1 MQEQSDPR
9 QIALFPELSKHA
21 AIPSITTLPA
31 FDKALNN
38 LIKISDMGAFI
49 ELTISGLER
58 LYTINI
64 QELDIPT
71 DFIKKDISTIPFS
84 THLFPTDFRNELK
97 KKSYEV
103 KSFFTARNSFRTS
116 FGYFLYRSHFT
127 MWKHYLEKM
136 NKSIKD
142 TLYSELGHGK
152 FTNYF
157 SAHFKE
163 GYDYLKS
170 ISGVVAPWEFDD
182 EVDIK
187 KIQLR
192 RSEMRDNQLTI
203 SSLKPTEVSYPFDLL
218 IYKTN
223 HIPISL
229 KDYVE
234 NIQISSI
241 FKSMHLEYLADKKIT
256 SIDDIKQLVKN
267 V

>member
-1 MQEQSDPR
+1 MQEQSDPK
-9 QIALFPELSKHA
+9 QIALFPELSKHTS
-21 AIPSITTLPA
+21 IPSITTLPA
-31 FDKALNN
+31 FDKALSN

-64 QELDIPT
+64 QELDIPA

-84 THLFPTDFRNELK
+84 SHLFPTEFRNELK

-103 KSFFTARNSFRTS
+103 KSFFVSANSFRTS
-116 FGYFLYRSHFT
+116 FGYFLYRSHFS
-127 MWKHYLEKM
+127 MWKHYLEEM

-142 TLYSELGHGK
+142 TLYSDLGHGK
-152 FTNYF
+152 YSDYFTK
-157 SAHFKE
+157 HFKD

-170 ISGVVAPWEFDD
+170 IAGVVAPWEFED
-182 EVDIK
+182 EINIK
-187 KIQLR
+187 NIQLR
-192 RSEMRDNQLTI
+192 RKEIFEKQLTI
-203 SSLKPTEVSYPFDLL
+203 SALKPTEVSYPLDLL

-241 FKSMHLEYLADKKIT
+241 FKSIHLEYLADKKIT
-256 SIDDIKQLVKN
+256 SINEIKQLVKN

>member
-1 MQEQSDPR
+1 MQEYSDPK
-9 QIALFPELSKHA
+9 QIALFPELSKHTS
-21 AIPSITTLPA
+21 IPSITTLPA
-31 FDKALNN
+31 FDKALSN

-58 LYTINI
+58 LYTIKV
-64 QELDIPT
+64 QELNIPT

-84 THLFPTDFRNELK
+84 IHLFPNEFRNELK

-103 KSFFTARNSFRTS
+103 KSFFTAQNSFRTS
-116 FGYFLYRSHFT
+116 FGYFLYRSHFS

-152 FTNYF
+152 YANYF
-157 SAHFKE
+157 SIHFKE
-163 GYDYLKS
+163 GNDYLKS
-170 ISGVVAPWEFDD
+170 IAGVVAPWEFED
-182 EVDIK
+182 EIDIK
-187 KIQLR
+187 KIQLS
-192 RSEMRDNQLTI
+192 RSEIFDKQLTI
-203 SSLKPTEVSYPFDLL
+203 SSLKPTEVSYPYDLL

-241 FKSMHLEYLADKKIT
+241 FKSMHLEYLANKKIT

>member
-1 MQEQSDPR
+1 MSDKTDPR
-9 QIALFPELSKHA
+9 QIALFPELSKNA

-49 ELTISGLER
+49 ELKISGLER
-58 LYTINI
+58 VYSINL
-64 QELDIPT
+64 QELDIPE
-71 DFIKKDISTIPFS
+71 DFIKKDISSITFS
-84 THLFPTDFRNELK
+84 INLFPSNFQNNLK

-103 KSFFTARNSFRTS
+103 KSFFNVHNSFRTS
-116 FGYFLYRSHFT
+116 FGFFLYRSHFS
-127 MWKHYLEKM
+127 MWKIYLEKM

-142 TLYSELGHGK
+142 DLYHSLGQGK
-152 FTNYF
+152 YAEYF
-157 SAHFKE
+157 LENFQE

-170 ISGVVAPWEFDD
+170 IAGIVAPWEFG
-182 EVDIK
+182 EIDINMIK
-187 KIQLR
+187 NR
-192 RSEMRDNQLTI
+192 RNKFTENVQTI
-203 SSLKPTEVSYPFDLL
+203 ASLKATEVTYPFDLL
-218 IYKTN
+218 IHKTN

-241 FKSMHLEYLADKKIT
+241 FKSIHLEYLVDKKIT
-256 SIDDIKQLVKN
+256 NIDDIKNLVKN

>member
-1 MQEQSDPR
+1 MQEQSDPK
-9 QIALFPELSKHA
+9 QIALFPELSKHTS
-21 AIPSITTLPA
+21 IPSITTLPA
-31 FDKALNN
+31 FDKALSN

-49 ELTISGLER
+49 ELTISGMER
-58 LYTINI
+58 SYTINI
-64 QELDIPT
+64 QELDIPS

-84 THLFPTDFRNELK
+84 IHLFPTEFRNELK

-127 MWKHYLEKM
+127 MWKLYLEKM
-136 NKSIKD
+136 NKSIKNA
-142 TLYSELGHGK
+142 LYSELGRGK
-152 FTNYF
+152 YTDHF
-157 SAHFKE
+157 SAHFKA
-163 GYDYLKS
+163 GYTYLKS
-170 ISGVVAPWEFDD
+170 IAGVVAPWDFDD
-182 EVDIK
+182 EVDSK
-187 KIQLR
+187 KIQSR
-192 RSEMRDNQLTI
+192 RREIFDDQLTI

-229 KDYVE
+229 KDYVN

-241 FKSMHLEYLADKKIT
+241 FKSVHLEYLADKKIT

>member
-1 MQEQSDPR
+1 MQEQIDPR
-9 QIALFPELSKHA
+9 QIALFPELSKNA
-21 AIPSITTLPA
+21 SIPSITTLPA
-31 FDKALNN
+31 FDKALSN
-38 LIKISDMGAFI
+38 LIKISDMGTFI
-49 ELTISGLER
+49 ELKIGGLER
-58 LYTINI
+58 LYTLNI
-64 QELDIPT
+64 QELDIPP

-84 THLFPTDFRNELK
+84 IHLFPNDFRNELK

-103 KSFFTARNSFRTS
+103 KSFFNVHNSFRTS
-116 FGYFLYRSHFT
+116 FGYFLYRSHFS
-127 MWKHYLEKM
+127 MWKLYLEKM

-152 FTNYF
+152 YVNYF
-157 SAHFKE
+157 LAHFKD

-170 ISGVVAPWEFDD
+170 IAGVIAPWEFDD
-182 EVDIK
+182 EINIK
-187 KIQLR
+187 KIQFR
-192 RSEMRDNQLTI
+192 HSEIYENQLTI

-241 FKSMHLEYLADKKIT
+241 FKSIHLEYLADKKIT

>member
-1 MQEQSDPR
+1 MQEQSDPK
-9 QIALFPELSKHA
+9 QIALFPELSKHTS
-21 AIPSITTLPA
+21 IPSITTLPA
-31 FDKALNN
+31 FDKALSN
-38 LIKISDMGAFI
+38 LIKISNMGAFI

-71 DFIKKDISTIPFS
+71 DFIKKDMSTIPFS
-84 THLFPTDFRNELK
+84 THLFPTDFRNGLK

-103 KSFFTARNSFRTS
+103 KSFFTTHNSFRTS
-116 FGYFLYRSHFT
+116 FGYFLYRSHFS

-152 FTNYF
+152 FAEYF
-157 SAHFKE
+157 LAHFKE

-170 ISGVVAPWEFDD
+170 IAGIVAPWEFDD

-192 RSEMRDNQLTI
+192 RSEIFEKQLTI
-203 SSLKPTEVSYPFDLL
+203 SSLKPTEISYPFDLL

-229 KDYVE
+229 KDYVA
-234 NIQISSI
+234 NIQINSI
-241 FKSMHLEYLADKKIT
+241 FKSMHLEYLANTKIT
-256 SIDDIKQLVKN
+256 SVDDIKQLVKN

>member
-1 MQEQSDPR
+1 MQEQSDPK
-9 QIALFPELSKHA
+9 QIALFPELSKHTS
-21 AIPSITTLPA
+21 IPSITTLPA
-31 FDKALNN
+31 FDKALSN

-71 DFIKKDISTIPFS
+71 DFVKKEISTIPFS
-84 THLFPTDFRNELK
+84 IHLFPTGFRNELK

-103 KSFFTARNSFRTS
+103 KSFFNTHNSFRTS
-116 FGYFLYRSHFT
+116 FGYFLYRSHFS
-127 MWKHYLEKM
+127 MWKLYLEKM
-136 NKSIKD
+136 NKSITD
-142 TLYSELGHGK
+142 TLYSKLGHGK
-152 FTNYF
+152 FVEYF
-157 SAHFKE
+157 LTHFKE
-163 GYDYLKS
+163 GYDHLKS
-170 ISGVVAPWEFDD
+170 IAGVVAPWEFDN
-182 EVDIK
+182 EIDIK

-192 RSEMRDNQLTI
+192 RSEILEKQLTI
-203 SSLKPTEVSYPFDLL
+203 SKLKPTEISYPFDLL

-241 FKSMHLEYLADKKIT
+241 FKSMHLEYLANKKIT

>member
-1 MQEQSDPR
+1 
-9 QIALFPELSKHA
+9 
-21 AIPSITTLPA
+21 
-31 FDKALNN
+31 
-38 LIKISDMGAFI
+38 
-49 ELTISGLER
+49 
-58 LYTINI
+58 
-64 QELDIPT
+64 
-71 DFIKKDISTIPFS
+71 
-84 THLFPTDFRNELK
+84 
-97 KKSYEV
+97 
-103 KSFFTARNSFRTS
+103 
-116 FGYFLYRSHFT
+116 

-136 NKSIKD
+136 NKLIKD

-152 FTNYF
+152 YANYF
-157 SAHFKE
+157 SVHFKE

-170 ISGVVAPWEFDD
+170 IAGVVAPWEFDD
-182 EVDIK
+182 EIDIK

-192 RSEMRDNQLTI
+192 RNEIFDNQLTI
-203 SSLKPTEVSYPFDLL
+203 STLKPTEVSYPFDLL

>member
-1 MQEQSDPR
+1 MQEQTDPR

-21 AIPSITTLPA
+21 SIPSITTLPA
-31 FDKALNN
+31 FDKALSN

-49 ELTISGLER
+49 ELKIGGLER
-58 LYTINI
+58 LYTLNI

-71 DFIKKDISTIPFS
+71 DFIKHDISIIPFS
-84 THLFPTDFRNELK
+84 IHLFPADFRNELK

-103 KSFFTARNSFRTS
+103 KSFFTAPNSFRTS
-116 FGYFLYRSHFT
+116 FGYFLYRSHFS
-127 MWKHYLEKM
+127 MWKLYLEKM
-136 NKSIKD
+136 NKTIKEA
-142 TLYSELGHGK
+142 LYSELGHGK
-152 FTNYF
+152 YANYF
-157 SAHFKE
+157 LAHFKE

-170 ISGVVAPWEFDD
+170 IAGVVAPWEFDNNID
-182 EVDIK
+182 MK
-187 KIQLR
+187 KIQLK
-192 RSEMRDNQLTI
+192 RSEIFEEQSTI
-203 SSLKPTEVSYPFDLL
+203 STLKPTEVSYPFDLL

-234 NIQISSI
+234 NIQITSI